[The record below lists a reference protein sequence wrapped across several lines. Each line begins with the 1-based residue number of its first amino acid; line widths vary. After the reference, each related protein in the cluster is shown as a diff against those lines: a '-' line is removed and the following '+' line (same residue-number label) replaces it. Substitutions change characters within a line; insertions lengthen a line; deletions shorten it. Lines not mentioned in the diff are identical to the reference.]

1 MPPNSKFDFKCFCK
15 KLFILFLIH
24 GVRKKQTLTPIT
36 VENVILDHEKVI
48 LLPNNILNHSG
59 PFVYHS
65 YKENAKLCIAYSC
78 NFI

>member
-1 MPPNSKFDFKCFCK
+1 MPPNSIFDFKCFCA

-24 GVRKKQTLTPIT
+24 GARIKQTLTPIT
-36 VENVILDHEKVI
+36 VENVILDHENVI
-48 LLPNNILNHSG
+48 LLPNNTLNHSG

-65 YKENAKLCIAYSC
+65 YKENAKLCIVYSF